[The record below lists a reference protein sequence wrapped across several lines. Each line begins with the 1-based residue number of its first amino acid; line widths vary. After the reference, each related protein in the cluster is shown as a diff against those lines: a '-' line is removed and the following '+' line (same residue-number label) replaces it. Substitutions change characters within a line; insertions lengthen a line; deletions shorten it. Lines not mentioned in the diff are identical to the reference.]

1 MKAAADGLTEVLTAY
16 GGIPIQALQLLPL
29 VIATA
34 FVFVI
39 LFLLAYNMNMKGNN
53 VGIYMIVGIVGV
65 LGTILVTVLL
75 DKVDLGGSK

>member
-34 FVFVI
+34 FVFAI
-39 LFLLAYNMNMKGNN
+39 LFLLAYFMKGNN